1 MTAGELEMRL
11 KHKATE
17 NHKKIPFMSMDRSII
32 NMFLSILLLAL
43 HLFIRVTTS
52 QHDNAA
58 SITIIRD
65 SVRSNRDG
73 ILVRHGHEDGPCYE
87 SFPLLASSSTASSLT
102 PPSAPP
108 DETQGPP
115 TNDNQ
120 QRQLVAIPEDET
132 GRSYAP
138 LCDDGRHI
146 DVRRLT
152 QCNGGSCFSN
162 DYQVRAKR

>member
-1 MTAGELEMRL
+1 MLFG
-11 KHKATE
+11 
-17 NHKKIPFMSMDRSII
+17 
-32 NMFLSILLLAL
+32 ILLLTL
-43 HLFIRVTTS
+43 HLFISATAS
-52 QHDNAA
+52 QHDNA
-58 SITIIRD
+58 SSTIRG
-65 SVRSNRDG
+65 SVISNGDG
-73 ILVRHGHEDGPCYE
+73 SLVRREDGPCDE